1 MYVGFSLSMIP
12 LHLLQHV
19 INSHA
24 KSGKCTHPVSYGL
37 HVSSLPSQAVFNSVF
52 KSASRGGPL
61 SDIMPISGTP
71 LMGHSG
77 KDSSCSAHPDE
88 PQERIDLTPGESTWT
103 KELNHLNH
111 SRSAVVPAV
120 RLIGGVRVRGLG
132 MRLPRLSW
140 LQDGVWR
147 LLLLLYLCAALA
159 VCSLSFFSFS
169 TSPSSLC
176 LRVSIPPSPS
186 SPSPFS
192 LPSSAA
198 PRLFLCLLSSQILPR
213 LTELPALLYFS
224 PDISVL
230 FEVSLLSVWLEN
242 QTGVRRLVSF

>member
-1 MYVGFSLSMIP
+1 MQNLESALTPYHMAYMFHLFRLTGGFQFCLQVCLQRRTVERYYAHLRDSVDGSQWKRLQLFSPPWWTAGENRFNPRWKSLNKRAKSSKPFQVCSRPRCPSYRWREGTGAWHALAAVVMVAGWSVASPAPALSLCRSGCLFSL
-12 LHLLQHV
+12 L
-19 INSHA
+19 
-24 KSGKCTHPVSYGL
+24 
-37 HVSSLPSQAVFNSVF
+37 
-52 KSASRGGPL
+52 
-61 SDIMPISGTP
+61 
-71 LMGHSG
+71 
-77 KDSSCSAHPDE
+77 
-88 PQERIDLTPGESTWT
+88 
-103 KELNHLNH
+103 
-111 SRSAVVPAV
+111 
-120 RLIGGVRVRGLG
+120 
-132 MRLPRLSW
+132 
-140 LQDGVWR
+140 
-147 LLLLLYLCAALA
+147 
-159 VCSLSFFSFS
+159 FSFS

-230 FEVSLLSVWLEN
+230 FEVSLLSVLLTGVWLEN